1 MTPERYR
8 QIGELYHAALEVDAA
23 ERAVFLARACA
34 DDAELRR
41 QVESL
46 INSHEQA
53 ADFIAAPALEVAA
66 EMLAGDETDALT
78 GRTIAHY
85 RVLSLVGA
93 GGMGRVYLAEDTG
106 LGRRVALK
114 LLPEHFTHDKNQ
126 VQRFRQEA
134 RAASA
139 LNHPNIL
146 TVHEVGQVDGTEF
159 IVTEY
164 VEGETLRER
173 LTRAPFGVREALDVA
188 AQVAGAL
195 VAAHAAGI
203 VHRDVKPE
211 NVMLR
216 TDGYVKVLDFGL
228 AKLTEHLAGFGPA
241 ESESPTRPI
250 IRTTPGVV
258 MGTAIYMS
266 PEQARGLQVDAR
278 TDIFSLGVL
287 IYEMVAG
294 RLPFEGSNSNEI
306 LASILNDKEPLP
318 LARFAR
324 EVPAELER
332 IVAKALRKR
341 RDERYQTT
349 KDLLLDLKA
358 LKQELEFTAKLE
370 RSAPRLSPATSSVT
384 QSGATID
391 QLAVSTSEASKF
403 HPTPSAEYL
412 ITRLQRHKLAAAV
425 VLVAIAAAIAGLAA
439 YLHARNTE
447 VAIDSIAVLPFVN
460 QNRDPDTEYLSDGLT
475 ESIINSLTQLPSLRV
490 SPRSSVFQYKGK
502 DIDPLK
508 AARDLGVRAVLTGR
522 MLQRGDNLMVSAEL
536 LDVRDNKQLWG
547 EQYNRKLADALAVQQ
562 EISREISER
571 LRTKLSGEDQR
582 QLTRRD
588 TSNPDAYAFYLK
600 GRYYWN
606 KRTPDNLRKA
616 IEQFQLAADKDP
628 NYALAYVGL
637 ADCYS
642 LLEFYAGTP
651 ASETSPKAK
660 AFAERALQLDN
671 SLAEAHTSLGY
682 AYEELWQWEKAEEE
696 FKRALKLNPNYPTA
710 HHWHGILL
718 LDAGRFDEALIEAKR
733 AQELDP
739 LSLAISQNVSQTYLA
754 RGDVNSA
761 IVAARKIIELDPR
774 YPRGHMYLGFAY
786 LKQGNYADANAE
798 LRKAVDLPERDRS
811 VPGALGYGYAVS
823 GRRVEA
829 LAILKEL
836 EEKYGRHEA
845 VGQDLA
851 AVYAGLGDKDQAFAW
866 LEKDFQARSGLLPRV
881 RWYVPYES
889 LRSDPRYTALLRG
902 MGLPQ

>member
-1 MTPERYR
+1 MTLKPGTKLGRYEIR
-8 QIGELYHAALEVDAA
+8 AKIG
-23 ERAVFLARACA
+23 
-34 DDAELRR
+34 
-41 QVESL
+41 
-46 INSHEQA
+46 
-53 ADFIAAPALEVAA
+53 
-66 EMLAGDETDALT
+66 T
-78 GRTIAHY
+78 
-85 RVLSLVGA
+85 
-93 GGMGRVYLAEDTG
+93 GGMGEVYLAQDAK
-106 LGRRVALK
+106 LDRKVALK
-114 LLPEHFTHDKNQ
+114 ILPTDVATHHDRMH
-126 VQRFRQEA
+126 RFEQEA
-134 RAASA
+134 KAASA
-139 LNHPNIL
+139 LNHPNII
-146 TVHEVGQVDGTEF
+146 TIFEIEQVDSVNFIATEF
-159 IVTEY
+159 ID
-164 VEGETLRER
+164 GQTLRER
-173 LTRAPFGVREALDVA
+173 MRSGPMKLGEVLEVAIQSASALS
-188 AQVAGAL
+188 
-195 VAAHAAGI
+195 AAHDAGI
-203 VHRDVKPE
+203 VHRDIKPE
-211 NVMLR
+211 NLMLR
-216 TDGYVKVLDFGL
+216 RDGFVKVLDFGL
-228 AKLTEHLAGFGPA
+228 AKLTVRPVATSVDTEAL
-241 ESESPTRPI
+241 TRAQI
-250 IRTTPGVV
+250 KTEPGVV

-266 PEQARGLQVDAR
+266 PEQARGLEVDAR
-278 TDIFSLGVL
+278 TDVFSLGIL

-294 RLPFEGSNSNEI
+294 RLPFEGSNQNEI
-306 LASILNDKEPLP
+306 VASIIGDKAVPP
-318 LARFAR
+318 LARYTQ

-332 IVAKALRKR
+332 IVAKAARKN
-341 RDERYQTT
+341 RDERYQTI
-349 KDLLLDLKA
+349 KDLLLDLRA
-358 LKQELEFTAKLE
+358 LKQELEFSAKLE
-370 RSAPRLSPATSSVT
+370 RSAAPQARVSPATT
-384 QSGATID
+384 SGAPSSATD
-391 QLAVSTSEASKF
+391 QLAASTVEASKAY
-403 HPTPSAEYL
+403 PTSSAEYV
-412 ITRLQRHKLAAAV
+412 ITGIKQHKLVA
-425 VLVAIAAAIAGLAA
+425 LVALVVIAGGIAGLAA

-571 LRTKLSGEDQR
+571 LRTKLSGEEQR
-582 QLTRRD
+582 ELTRRD
-588 TSNPDAYAFYLK
+588 TSNPDAYAFYWK

-606 KRTPDNLRKA
+606 KRTPGNLRKA

-637 ADCYS
+637 ADGYS

-651 ASETSPKAK
+651 ASETLPKGK

-671 SLAEAHTSLGY
+671 SLAEAHTSLGF
-682 AYEELWQWEKAEEE
+682 AYDALWQWEKAEEE

-761 IVAARKIIELDPR
+761 IVEARKIIELDPR
-774 YPRGHMYLGFAY
+774 YPRGHMYLGLAY

-811 VPGALGYGYAVS
+811 VPGTLGYGYALS

-889 LRSDPRYTALLRG
+889 LRSDPRYADLLRR
-902 MGLPQ
+902 MGLQP

>member
-1 MTPERYR
+1 MRLTAGTKLGRYEIHS
-8 QIGELYHAALEVDAA
+8 QI
-23 ERAVFLARACA
+23 
-34 DDAELRR
+34 
-41 QVESL
+41 
-46 INSHEQA
+46 
-53 ADFIAAPALEVAA
+53 
-66 EMLAGDETDALT
+66 
-78 GRTIAHY
+78 
-85 RVLSLVGA
+85 GA
-93 GGMGRVYLAEDTG
+93 GGMGEVYLALDTK
-106 LGRRVALK
+106 LDRKVALK
-114 LLPEHFTHDKNQ
+114 ILPAEIAAHPDRMK
-126 VQRFRQEA
+126 RFVQEA
-134 RAASA
+134 KAASA
-139 LNHPNIL
+139 LNHPNII
-146 TVHEVGQVDGTEF
+146 TIHEIDVTDSGPFIATEF
-159 IVTEY
+159 ID
-164 VEGETLRER
+164 GETLRQHIRSTPFR
-173 LTRAPFGVREALDVA
+173 LGDALDVA
-188 AQVAGAL
+188 AQIASAL
-195 VAAHAAGI
+195 SAAHTAGI
-203 VHRDVKPE
+203 VHRDIKPE

-216 TDGYVKVLDFGL
+216 RDGIVKVLDFGL
-228 AKLTEHLAGFGPA
+228 AKLTERSSPDSVDMEA
-241 ESESPTRPI
+241 PTRPVVN
-250 IRTTPGVV
+250 TEPGMV

-266 PEQARGLQVDAR
+266 PEQARGMEVDAR
-278 TDIFSLGVL
+278 TDIFSLGVV
-287 IYEMVAG
+287 IYEALAAH
-294 RLPFEGSNSNEI
+294 LPFEGSNANETIAAI
-306 LASILNDKEPLP
+306 LSDKEPPL
-318 LARFAR
+318 LARYVVEA
-324 EVPAELER
+324 PAEFER
-332 IVAKALRKR
+332 IVAKALRKS
-341 RDERYQTT
+341 RDQRYQTA

-370 RSAPRLSPATSSVT
+370 RSAPPLSPATSSVT

-391 QLAVSTSEASKF
+391 QLAVSTGEASKF
-403 HPTPSAEYL
+403 HPTSSAEYL
-412 ITRLQRHKLAAAV
+412 ITRLQRHKLAAVV
-425 VLVAIAAAIAGLAA
+425 VLVVIAAAIAGLAA

-460 QNRDPDTEYLSDGLT
+460 QNRDPDTEYLSNGLT

-490 SPRSSVFQYKGK
+490 SPRSSVFQYRGK

-571 LRTKLSGEDQR
+571 LRTKLSGEEQR
-582 QLTRRD
+582 ELTRRD

-682 AYEELWQWEKAEEE
+682 AYEELWQWEKAEAE

-761 IVAARKIIELDPR
+761 IVEARKIIELDPR
-774 YPRGHMYLGFAY
+774 YPRGHMYLGLAY

-811 VPGALGYGYAVS
+811 VSGTLGYGYAVS

-889 LRSDPRYTALLRG
+889 LRSDPRYADLLRR
-902 MGLPQ
+902 MGLQP